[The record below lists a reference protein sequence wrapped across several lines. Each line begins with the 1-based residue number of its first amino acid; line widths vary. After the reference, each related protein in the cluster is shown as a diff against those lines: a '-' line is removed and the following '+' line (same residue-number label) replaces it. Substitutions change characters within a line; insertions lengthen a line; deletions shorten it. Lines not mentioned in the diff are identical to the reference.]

1 MENCIFCNPEIK
13 LTENEFVYAR
23 LDGFPVSHGHILIIP
38 KRHVKT
44 FFELTEEEV
53 KAMYSLLTEVKFYI
67 DNIYKPDGYNIGFNI
82 GEAAGQ
88 TVDHCHLHVI
98 PRYEGDVENPKGGI
112 RGVIPK
118 NKEYIIPENKKLFYM
133 SNG

>member
-1 MENCIFCNPEIK
+1 MKNCIFCNPEIK

-53 KAMYSLLTEVKFYI
+53 KAMYSLLTEIKFYI

-88 TVDHCHLHVI
+88 TVEHCHLHVI

-133 SNG
+133 ANE

>member
-44 FFELTEEEV
+44 FFELTDDEV
-53 KAMYSLLTEVKFYI
+53 KAMYSLLKEIKFYI
-67 DNIYKPDGYNIGFNI
+67 DNVYKPDGYNIGFNI
-82 GEAAGQ
+82 GEAGGQ
-88 TVDHCHLHVI
+88 TVEHCHLHVI
-98 PRYEGDVENPKGGI
+98 PRYDGDVDNPKGGI

-118 NKEYIIPENKKLFYM
+118 NKDYIIPENKKMFYK
-133 SNG
+133 SNE